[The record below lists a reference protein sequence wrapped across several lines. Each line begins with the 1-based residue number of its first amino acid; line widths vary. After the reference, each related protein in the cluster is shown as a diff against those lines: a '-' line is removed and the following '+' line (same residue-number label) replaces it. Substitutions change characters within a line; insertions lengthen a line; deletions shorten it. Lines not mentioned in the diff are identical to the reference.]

1 MWMGKER
8 GWFWEESVRELRREE
23 RVKKGRHHFLEGER
37 VRRHHSRMRGE
48 SLRSKENDLTRERFF
63 QNSRT
68 EEKVQSE
75 EEEEE
80 FSRGTHTTAS
90 WRETHHSRT
99 MHWEPAALLLWRK
112 IQHTSPRKGDTFTR
126 LPLGEINSP
135 RTYRASTRSTLQHQ
149 IRQPVVICSLFTAPV
164 AHPDCSNSITVA

>member
-1 MWMGKER
+1 MGKER

-90 WRETHHSRT
+90 
-99 MHWEPAALLLWRK
+99 
-112 IQHTSPRKGDTFTR
+112 
-126 LPLGEINSP
+126 
-135 RTYRASTRSTLQHQ
+135 
-149 IRQPVVICSLFTAPV
+149 
-164 AHPDCSNSITVA
+164 

>member
-23 RVKKGRHHFLEGER
+23 RVKKRHHFLEGER

-90 WRETHHSRT
+90 
-99 MHWEPAALLLWRK
+99 
-112 IQHTSPRKGDTFTR
+112 
-126 LPLGEINSP
+126 
-135 RTYRASTRSTLQHQ
+135 
-149 IRQPVVICSLFTAPV
+149 
-164 AHPDCSNSITVA
+164 